1 MSRYRRARYGR
12 TFFFTVVT
20 HRRRPL
26 LCEDRSRRVLRGI
39 LQELRQARPFTID
52 AWVLLPDHIHCI
64 WTLPENDT
72 DYSMRWGWIKKE
84 FTKRMRTAGGEG
96 CGDGSWKEMVGG
108 AIHVGAA
115 HLTAYPT
122 VGDGGGNG
130 RVAQMVGTAHPTTTT
145 PATGNTVAAGMLSA
159 SRLRKREG
167 TIWQRRFWE
176 HMIRDEADFRVHCDY
191 IHFNPVK
198 HGLVTRPVDWPYST
212 FHRFVQAGLY
222 PESWG
227 ASWIDF
233 PQHLGDE

>member
-1 MSRYRRARYGR
+1 MSRYRRARSGR

-20 HRRRPL
+20 HGRRSI
-26 LCEDRSRRVLRGI
+26 LCEDRSRAVLREA
-39 LQELRQARPFTID
+39 LRELRQARPFTIE

-64 WTLPENDT
+64 WTLPESDS
-72 DYSMRWGWIKKE
+72 DYSMRWGWLKKE
-84 FTKRMRTAGGEG
+84 FTKRVRAPVVEGGANGSAEVMVDAASRVGTTHPATAGNRGGEG
-96 CGDGSWKEMVGG
+96 
-108 AIHVGAA
+108 
-115 HLTAYPT
+115 
-122 VGDGGGNG
+122 
-130 RVAQMVGTAHPTTTT
+130 RVTQMVGTAHPTIHEPGKTV
-145 PATGNTVAAGMLSA
+145 ATGMPSA

-212 FHRFVQAGLY
+212 FHRFVKEGLY

>member
-1 MSRYRRARYGR
+1 MSRYRRARSGR

-20 HRRRPL
+20 HGRRPI
-26 LCEDRSRRVLRGI
+26 LCADRSRAVLRAV
-39 LQELRQARPFTID
+39 LQEVRQARPFTIE

-64 WTLPENDT
+64 WTLPEDDT

-84 FTKRMRTAGGEG
+84 FTKRVRATGVNAGGN
-96 CGDGSWKEMVGG
+96 GSVEEK
-108 AIHVGAA
+108 VGAA
-115 HLTAYPT
+115 SCVGTAHPT
-122 VGDGGGNG
+122 GSVKE
-130 RVAQMVGTAHPTTTT
+130 MVGTAHPTTHVL
-145 PATGNTVAAGMLSA
+145 GKTVAAGMVSA
-159 SRLRKREG
+159 SRRRKREG

-212 FHRFVQAGLY
+212 FHRFVKEGLY

-233 PQHLGDE
+233 PQQLGDE